1 MVMGAHRW
9 QTSFAY
15 FPQLYD
21 MYSGIMQYLPGRHNR
36 IYYLIEE
43 LKDFIAS
50 RVKKNEASL
59 DPQNP
64 RDFIDCFLTKM
75 HQVLQLFPL
84 ISSIP
89 SLICTFKLSCRHV
102 RVKKSKHCFT
112 WFTFIYR
119 WDIKTV
125 KAKTHT
131 FKINFESKNFKNMET

>member
-1 MVMGAHRW
+1 
-9 QTSFAY
+9 
-15 FPQLYD
+15 

-112 WFTFIYR
+112 
-119 WDIKTV
+119 
-125 KAKTHT
+125 
-131 FKINFESKNFKNMET
+131 